1 MKNVFEIN
9 DESTNIFIK
18 YKNEI
23 LESLIDTTD
32 IVKIQDFK
40 GTVHAHKDN
49 RSGCFY
55 AFIDIKIGFKK
66 RRKSIYI
73 D

>member
-9 DESTNIFIK
+9 GESTNIFIK

-49 RSGCFY
+49 RSGCF
-55 AFIDIKIGFKK
+55 
-66 RRKSIYI
+66 
-73 D
+73 